1 MVFCTYLSTF
11 SVLSLNN
18 WIVKHLQTTIY
29 DNSFIIKKVVS
40 YVSKRQAVVSR
51 LSQARP
57 RSRFGE
63 QTFGNDVVF
72 TVDGQE
78 TFRQIYEKIH
88 LAKTSVHIAN
98 YDLDP
103 ALRFVRNSDG
113 LDQHVSHHQHEAY
126 PLQELLVEK
135 AKEGVEV
142 KIIVWEP
149 RLVLRILP
157 GADERGIDGRA
168 DEVNVINEIAERHGI
183 SKKLMLRI
191 DSSAPSLTSAHHEK
205 IVIVDNQVAFCGGL
219 DLSRGKW
226 DTSSHDYDNPL
237 RDADSEPWHDVHA
250 MVTGPVVW
258 DLVYH
263 FHQRWRYSQSRN
275 VKKVRNLRIRSNY
288 PVRGNQG
295 NVQAVALRTWN
306 ELDRHGGIQAWYAAM
321 FRKAKNSIY
330 IENQFPFQNSFATTL
345 LEKRLKEERQLKV
358 IIVCPMEP
366 NLPGFIGSM
375 IAKMSVNDVNDNL
388 AALRRAGDGIRVK
401 TYSLVS
407 QHPTIATK
415 RRQIYVHSKIMIVDD
430 KWITIGSANIDKN
443 GFRDSSEFN
452 LGITSPR
459 LASELRMRL
468 WKEHLQDVSLE
479 PDFEQGFHAW
489 EKAANENGRYVSEGK
504 MMKGHVYYYNF
515 EEMGMPP
522 PYPDAKGSTKF
533 ELL

>member
-1 MVFCTYLSTF
+1 M
-11 SVLSLNN
+11 
-18 WIVKHLQTTIY
+18 QTTIY
-29 DNSFIIKKVVS
+29 DNSFIRKNVVS
-40 YVSKRQAVVSR
+40 YVIKRQAIASNT
-51 LSQARP
+51 SQARP

-63 QTFGNDVVF
+63 RTFGNDVVF

-88 LAKTSVHIAN
+88 LAKTSVYIAN

-113 LDQHVSHHQHEAY
+113 LNQSVSHHQHEAY
-126 PLQELLVEK
+126 PLQDLLVEK

-149 RLVLRILP
+149 RLVLRLLP

-168 DEVNVINEIAERHGI
+168 GEVNVINEIAERYGI
-183 SKKLMLRI
+183 SKKLVVRI
-191 DSSAPSLTSAHHEK
+191 DSDAPSLTSAHHEK
-205 IVIVDNQVAFCGGL
+205 IIIIDNQVAFCGGL

-226 DTSSHDYDNPL
+226 DTSSHDYYNPL
-237 RDADSEPWHDVHA
+237 RDGNSEPWHDVHA
-250 MVTGPVVW
+250 MVSGPVVW

-263 FHQRWRYSQSRN
+263 FHQRGSYSQSKNAKR
-275 VKKVRNLRIRSNY
+275 VRKLRIRSNY
-288 PVRGNQG
+288 AVRGNQG
-295 NVQAVALRTWN
+295 GAQAVALRTWN
-306 ELDRHGGIQAWYAAM
+306 EFDGHGGIQAWYAAM
-321 FRKAKNSIY
+321 FRKAKRSIY
-330 IENQFPFQNSFATTL
+330 IENQFPFQNSLATTL
-345 LEKRLKEERQLKV
+345 LAKRLKEEDQLRV
-358 IIVCPMEP
+358 MIVCPMEP

-388 AALRRAGDGIRVK
+388 ATLRRAGDGRRVR

-407 QHPTIATK
+407 QHPKIARK

-443 GFRDSSEFN
+443 GFKDSSEFN

-459 LASELRMRL
+459 LASELRTRL
-468 WKEHLQDVSLE
+468 WQEHLQDSSLD
-479 PDFEQGFHAW
+479 PDFEQGFYSW
-489 EKAANENGRYVSEGK
+489 ERAANENGRLVSEGK
-504 MMKGHVYYYNF
+504 MMKGHAYYYNF
-515 EEMGMPP
+515 EEMGTPP
-522 PYPDAKGSTKF
+522 PYPDAKGSTRF

>member
-1 MVFCTYLSTF
+1 MT
-11 SVLSLNN
+11 
-18 WIVKHLQTTIY
+18 
-29 DNSFIIKKVVS
+29 
-40 YVSKRQAVVSR
+40 KRQAIASSVTR
-51 LSQARP
+51 AGL

-63 QTFGNDVVF
+63 LTYGNDVVF

-78 TFRQIYEKIH
+78 TFKLMYEKIH

-103 ALRFVRNSDG
+103 ALKFVRNSDV
-113 LDQHVSHHQHEAY
+113 LDHHDSNHRHEAY
-126 PLQELLVEK
+126 PLQDLLVEK

-168 DEVNVINEIAERHGI
+168 DEVNVINEIAERYGI

-191 DSSAPSLTSAHHEK
+191 DSSAPTLTSAHHEK
-205 IVIVDNQVAFCGGL
+205 IVIIDNKIAFCGGL
-219 DLSRGKW
+219 DLSNGKW
-226 DTSSHDYDNPL
+226 DTSSHEYDNPL
-237 RDADSEPWHDVHA
+237 RDANSEPWHDVHA

-263 FHQRWRYSQSRN
+263 FHQRWYYSESKN
-275 VKKVRNLRIRSNY
+275 VKKVRRLRIRSNY
-288 PVRGNQG
+288 PLRGNHG
-295 NVQAVALRTWN
+295 GVRATALRTWN
-306 ELDRHGGIQAWYAAM
+306 ELDRNGGIQAWYAAM
-321 FRKAKNSIY
+321 FRKASKSIY
-330 IENQFPFQNSFATTL
+330 IENQFPFQDSFATTL

-388 AALRRAGDGIRVK
+388 ATLCRAGDGERVR

-430 KWITIGSANIDKN
+430 KWITVGSANIDKN

-459 LASELRMRL
+459 QALELRTRL
-468 WKEHLQDVSLE
+468 WQEHLQDSTLD

-489 EKAANENGRYVSEGK
+489 EKAANENGRCVSDDK
-504 MMKGHVYYYNF
+504 MITGHVYYYNF

-522 PYPDAKGSTKF
+522 PYPEAKGSTKF